1 MALSTIDLERERVG
15 IDLNVV
21 KKRKAGPM
29 SCSVDQSICCSDA
42 FGNGDGRRLDIT
54 VSFCSRESVKL
65 VYNIAPSPH
74 LLDIIVSFL
83 WSRHCSTQS
92 ITFCPQRQAGRPLGY
107 RLLPSLRLLSR

>member
-65 VYNIAPSPH
+65 VYNTKSSLLLLTYSISSFPS
-74 LLDIIVSFL
+74 
-83 WSRHCSTQS
+83 C
-92 ITFCPQRQAGRPLGY
+92 GRGTALRKASPFALND
-107 RLLPSLRLLSR
+107 RLADL